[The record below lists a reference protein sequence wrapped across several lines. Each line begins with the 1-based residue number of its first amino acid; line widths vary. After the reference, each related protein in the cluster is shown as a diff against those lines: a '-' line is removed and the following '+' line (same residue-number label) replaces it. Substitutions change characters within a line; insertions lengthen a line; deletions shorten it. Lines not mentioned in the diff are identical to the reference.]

1 MNRIAVILFP
11 IILAAGCCGVKDRQE
26 LEAGFLDP
34 PHESRPM
41 ALWHWM
47 NGNVTKEGILKDLQ
61 WMHDIGLSGFFLFDA
76 AYSTPQVVDTL
87 LPYMSEGW
95 KDAFRYA
102 VTLADSLGLDVG
114 IASSPGWSLTGGPW
128 VGEDDAQK
136 KLMWSETPVRGH
148 FHGVLPLP
156 CKAVSSGLFHAVPE
170 QDGIVRDY
178 LKEIRVLAVRQGSA
192 PVVEDISSYYSEGI
206 LDWNA
211 PEGEWTVYRFA
222 YSLIGTTNGPA
233 PPEATGLEVD
243 KLDSGAVSR
252 YWENYLGLYGEALG
266 RGLGSGAISYVDI
279 DSYESGKG
287 TWTLRMEEEFE
298 KRRGY
303 PLALWLPALAGEKI
317 GTDEERERF
326 LFDWRQT
333 LGELLAE
340 NHYDLATEI
349 LHSRGIRRYSES
361 HEERRAFIGDGMM
374 VKRTADV
381 PQGAFWVRFRA
392 GVYATMPHMEADLR
406 ESASTAHIYGQ
417 NICAAESFTTNGRPG
432 KWDGWWAYQ
441 CHPGRLKPVADA
453 AMAEGLNKFV
463 IHTSVHQPSEDYK
476 PGLGLG
482 PYGQWFNRF
491 DTWASEARPWIDYLS
506 RSCFMLS
513 QGRFVADIAYL
524 YGEDTNPT
532 ARFSQERPGIPAGW
546 NYDFVN
552 GDALVNALE
561 IKDGSIVSKAGA
573 SYRILV
579 IDSQI
584 ERMSDAVS
592 ARVGAIRGAG
602 IPVCDLRDGGNIRS
616 VLEREGISADVVN
629 VPDSVAFVHRKLSDG
644 EIYWIANICSRP
656 RHISVGLR
664 DFVPEGKGRK
674 VFEPKVWR
682 ADRGTIE
689 DVSYRVE
696 AGRLFVDLNLE
707 RDDAVF
713 VTLRGKAK
721 KDMAVF
727 PKEIFVNEEIM
738 PLSSWDVR
746 FVPAIEP
753 GSARDY
759 HLDSLS
765 AWNES
770 KDPFL
775 RFFSGT
781 ATYKTSFM
789 WTMGR
794 VPAGVELD
802 LGRVFNMAHVFVN
815 GRDIGLL
822 WKEPYKAD
830 ISEALVEGENTL
842 EIKVTN
848 SWGNRLIGDSA
859 LPEEERAT
867 MTSWKFY
874 SPDDPLPVSG
884 LLGDEKGLVLLKTR
898 HTGPHS
904 SRR

>member
-1 MNRIAVILFP
+1 MKRIVLYIAAVLLIVSCSGDKEGT
-11 IILAAGCCGVKDRQE
+11 A
-26 LEAGFLDP
+26 LEAGFMNP

-47 NGNVTKEGILKDLQ
+47 NGNVTKDGIKKDLQ

-102 VTLADSLGLDVG
+102 VTLADSLGLEVG

-128 VGEDDAQK
+128 VSEDDAQK
-136 KLMWSETPVRGH
+136 KLVWSTTTVHGH
-148 FHGVLPLP
+148 FRGALPLP
-156 CKAVSSGLFHAVPE
+156 WKAVPSGLFHAVPE
-170 QDGIVRDY
+170 QDGIVRNY
-178 LKEIRVLAVRQGSA
+178 LKEIRVLAVRQGPD
-192 PVVEDISSYYSEGI
+192 PVVEDITSSYNDGI
-206 LDWNA
+206 LDWTA
-211 PEGEWTVYRFA
+211 PEGDWTVYRFA
-222 YSLIGTTNGPA
+222 CTLIGTVNGPA

-243 KLDSGAVSR
+243 KLDAGAVRR
-252 YWENYLGLYGEALG
+252 YWENYLGLYEEALG
-266 RGLGSGAISYVDI
+266 RKLGPGTISNIDI

-303 PLALWLPALAGEKI
+303 SIALWLPALAGERI
-317 GTDEERERF
+317 GDDEERERF

-333 LGELLAE
+333 LGELIAE
-340 NHYDLATEI
+340 NHYDLASEI
-349 LHSRGIRRYSES
+349 LHSHGIKRYSES
-361 HEERRAFIGDGMM
+361 HEERRSFTGDGMM

-406 ESASTAHIYGQ
+406 ESSSVAHIYGQ
-417 NICAAESFTTNGRPG
+417 NICAAEAFTTNGRPG

-441 CHPGRLKPVADA
+441 CHPGKLKPVADA
-453 AMAEGLNKFV
+453 AMAEGLNRFV
-463 IHTSVHQPSEDYK
+463 IHTSVHQPSEEFK

-491 DTWASEARPWIDYLS
+491 DTWASEARPWIDYIS

-561 IKDGSIVSKAGA
+561 IKDGNIVSESGA
-573 SYRILV
+573 SYRMLV

-584 ERMSDAVS
+584 ERMSDAV
-592 ARVGAIRGAG
+592 AACIEAIREAG
-602 IPVCDLRDGGNIRS
+602 IPVCDLREGGNMREVI
-616 VLEREGISADVVN
+616 ENEGICADVADL
-629 VPDSVAFVHRKLSDG
+629 PDSTAFVHRKLSDG
-644 EIYWIANICSRP
+644 EIYWIGNICSRP
-656 RHISVGLR
+656 RNMTLGLR
-664 DFVPEGKGRK
+664 DCMSASGHK
-674 VFEPKVWR
+674 VLEPKVWR
-682 ADRGTIE
+682 ADRGIIE
-689 DVSYRVE
+689 DVSYRVKE
-696 AGRLFVDLNLE
+696 GRLLVDLNLE

-713 VTLRGKAK
+713 VVLQGRARKEVVLPEK
-721 KDMAVF
+721 KSVADEV
-727 PKEIFVNEEIM
+727 M
-738 PLSSWDVR
+738 PLSNWDVR
-746 FVPAIEP
+746 FIPAIEP
-753 GSARDY
+753 GKGADY
-759 HLDSLS
+759 HLDSLC

-770 KDPFL
+770 QDPFL
-775 RFFSGT
+775 RYFSGT
-781 ATYKTSFM
+781 ATYKTSFNLSQDQI
-789 WTMGR
+789 
-794 VPAGVELD
+794 AEGVVLD
-802 LGRVFNMAHVFVN
+802 LGKVFNMAHVYVN
-815 GRDIGLL
+815 GHDLGLL
-822 WKEPYKAD
+822 WKEPFRTD
-830 ISEALVEGENTL
+830 ISQTLVEGENTL

-859 LPEEERAT
+859 LPKDERAT
-867 MTSWKFY
+867 RTSWEFY
-874 SPDDPLPVSG
+874 SPDDPLPASG
-884 LLGDEKGLVLLKTR
+884 LLGPVMLYLKK
-898 HTGPHS
+898 
-904 SRR
+904 

>member
-1 MNRIAVILFP
+1 MKRIVLFIAVVL
-11 IILAAGCCGVKDRQE
+11 LALSCGGRKDCSR
-26 LEAGFLDP
+26 LEAGFMNP

-41 ALWHWM
+41 VLWHWM
-47 NGNVTKEGILKDLQ
+47 NGNVTKDGIKKDLQ

-102 VTLADSLGLDVG
+102 VSLADSLGLEVG

-128 VGEDDAQK
+128 VSEDDAQK
-136 KLMWSETPVRGH
+136 KLVWSTTTVRGH
-148 FHGVLPLP
+148 FKGRLPLP
-156 CKAVSSGLFHAVPE
+156 GQTVSTGLFHAVPAQE
-170 QDGIVRDY
+170 GIVRDY
-178 LKEIRVLAVRQGSA
+178 LKEVRVLAVRQG
-192 PVVEDISSYYSEGI
+192 PDPIVEDITNSYSDGI
-206 LDWNA
+206 LDWTA
-211 PEGEWTVYRFA
+211 PEGEWNVYRFA
-222 YSLIGTTNGPA
+222 YTLIGTVNGPA

-243 KLDSGAVSR
+243 KLDAGAVRR
-252 YWENYLGLYGEALG
+252 YWGNYLGLYEEALG
-266 RGLGSGAISYVDI
+266 RKLGPGTISNIDI

-298 KRRGY
+298 NRRGY
-303 PLALWLPALAGEKI
+303 SMAMWLPALAGEKI

-340 NHYDLATEI
+340 NHYDIATEI
-349 LHSRGIRRYSES
+349 FHSYGIKRYSES

-374 VKRTADV
+374 VKKTADV

-406 ESASTAHIYGQ
+406 ESSSVAHIYGQ
-417 NICAAESFTTNGRPG
+417 NICAAEAFTTNGRPG

-441 CHPGRLKPVADA
+441 CHPGKLKPVADA
-453 AMAEGLNKFV
+453 AMAEGLNRFV
-463 IHTSVHQPSEDYK
+463 IHTSVHQPSEDFK

-491 DTWASEARPWIDYLS
+491 DTWASEARPWIDYIS

-532 ARFSQERPGIPAGW
+532 ARFSQERPAIPAGW

-561 IKDGSIVSKAGA
+561 IKDGRIVSKSGA
-573 SYRILV
+573 SYRMLV

-584 ERMSDAVS
+584 ERMSDSVAARIEAV
-592 ARVGAIRGAG
+592 REAG
-602 IPVCDLRDGGNIRS
+602 IPVCDLRGKGNIGA
-616 VLEREGISADVVN
+616 VLDNGGISADVLN
-629 VPDSVAFVHRKLSDG
+629 IPDSVSFVHRKLSDG

-656 RHISVGLR
+656 RNMTLGLR
-664 DFVPEGKGRK
+664 DCISSGPGNKAL
-674 VFEPKVWR
+674 EPKVWR

-696 AGRLFVDLNLE
+696 DGRLFVDLNME

-713 VTLRGKAK
+713 VVLRGRAK
-721 KDMAVF
+721 KEYICEETPVT
-727 PKEIFVNEEIM
+727 EEIM
-738 PLSSWDVR
+738 SFSAWDVH

-753 GSARDY
+753 ERGVDY
-759 HLDSLS
+759 HFDSLC

-770 KDPFL
+770 QDPFL

-781 ATYKTSFM
+781 ATYKTTFQWSADQ
-789 WTMGR
+789 
-794 VPAGVELD
+794 VASGVMLD
-802 LGRVFNMAHVFVN
+802 LGQVFNMAHVFVN
-815 GRDIGLL
+815 GKDLGLL
-822 WKEPYKAD
+822 WKEPYKID
-830 ISEALVEGENTL
+830 ISEALVEGNNTL

-859 LPEEERAT
+859 LPKEDRAT
-867 MTSWKFY
+867 KTSWDFY
-874 SPDDPLPVSG
+874 SPDDPLPTSG
-884 LLGDEKGLVLLKTR
+884 LLGPVRILSFLK
-898 HTGPHS
+898 
-904 SRR
+904 